1 MNKLQSIGFQKAGRW
16 LSTSGTVD
24 FELDERVAGCSNV
37 LYAFIVNNTIKYI
50 GKSTN
55 TLKQRIQQYKTP
67 GPTQNTN
74 IENNANIKKELE
86 AGKSVEIYAFVDSG
100 LLSYGS
106 FRINL
111 AEGLETS
118 IIEDL
123 KPEWND
129 RK

>member
-1 MNKLQSIGFQKAGRW
+1 MRKLQNIGFQKAGRW
-16 LSTSGTVD
+16 LYKSGTVD
-24 FELDERVAGCSNV
+24 FVLEESLAGCSNV
-37 LYAFIVNNTIKYI
+37 LYAFIVNDSIKYV

-55 TLKQRIQQYKTP
+55 TLKQRMQQYKTP
-67 GPTQNTN
+67 GPSQSTN

-86 AGKSVEIYAFVDSG
+86 TGKSVEIYAFVDSA
-100 LLSYGS
+100 LLSYGA

-123 KPEWND
+123 KPEWN
-129 RK
+129 KK